1 MNRESQAAPTTCW
14 PLWNV
19 STGCCS
25 PAYSALDWWAALGPP
40 TPARGGTSRLRV
52 MEKSPRPAEQRQVT
66 DACCP
71 HALTVGPAPGTVSVG
86 DTTADPDR
94 HRPRPAQ
101 PPPHRQ
107 SPASGWHP
115 LSPCLF
121 KTSFPGGTHHPPHS
135 PQSRVPTET
144 LIPACNPRANNGP
157 APVPPWVCG
166 FVAGQTQSSRQRTNS
181 RAPALPSGASP
192 ASAAQ
197 SLLGLQSHREPR
209 LGRESPGPEWE
220 VGPKVGGTLCPA
232 LPGRCRPP
240 GDQH

>member
-1 MNRESQAAPTTCW
+1 MNVSETPAQLGSHRQDRWVNRESQAAPTTCW

-52 MEKSPRPAEQRQVT
+52 VEKSPRPAEQRQVT

-107 SPASGWHP
+107 SPASGWQPPFTLP
-115 LSPCLF
+115 LQDQLSWRDPPPPSQPPEQSP
-121 KTSFPGGTHHPPHS
+121 H
-135 PQSRVPTET
+135 
-144 LIPACNPRANNGP
+144 
-157 APVPPWVCG
+157 
-166 FVAGQTQSSRQRTNS
+166 
-181 RAPALPSGASP
+181 
-192 ASAAQ
+192 
-197 SLLGLQSHREPR
+197 
-209 LGRESPGPEWE
+209 
-220 VGPKVGGTLCPA
+220 
-232 LPGRCRPP
+232 
-240 GDQH
+240 